1 MSDTTRSLTMLNASG
16 DTTLEWEPENDD
28 AVLKIIEQ
36 KMAAGVTFYLIAKR
50 TPGQRGRVASP
61 KKLKNPQDALK
72 HRALS
77 IPDADLSKLIL
88 EGHGRAVPSSSE
100 PVKTVRRAKT
110 PAEVATGHSV
120 GVQPRRG
127 G

>member
-1 MSDTTRSLTMLNASG
+1 METRSLTMLNSSG
-16 DTTLEWEPENDD
+16 DTTLEWEPEND
-28 AVLKIIEQ
+28 AEVLKIIER
-36 KMAAGVTFYLIAKR
+36 KMAAGVTFYIIEKR
-50 TPGQRGRVASP
+50 KPGQRGKVAKP
-61 KKLKNPQDALK
+61 KLLKNAEDALK

-88 EGHGRAVPSSSE
+88 DGHGRAVPSSQES
-100 PVKTVRRAKT
+100 VKTVRRART
-110 PAEVATGHSV
+110 ASEVASGHSV